1 MMFEENR
8 RQTYAN
14 AIRRVKVYSF
24 SRCFLNANSIELSER
39 LELLRE
45 NFSNF
50 TDEHLGMVSKMSEIE
65 FKMEDR
71 HYAKMEK
78 LFRKLVIHFRKRI
91 VRKEAEECAKRVEQ
105 CSYLYDAE
113 SPNEAKNSA
122 DRTASVIVSLDSAKE
137 AAETTDCHA

>member
-14 AIRRVKVYSF
+14 AIRRVKGYTF
-24 SRCFLNANSIELSER
+24 SQRFLNANSIELNER
-39 LELLRE
+39 LELLRD

-50 TDEHLGMVSKMSEIE
+50 TDEHLSMVSRMSETE
-65 FKMEDR
+65 FQMEDE
-71 HYAKMEK
+71 HFAKMEK

-105 CSYLYDAE
+105 YSFLFDADSPRQANNME
-113 SPNEAKNSA
+113 S
-122 DRTASVIVSLDSAKE
+122 RTGSVIVSQPATE
-137 AAETTDCHA
+137 RADCHP